1 MCCVLLLRGLTWTGR
16 AGSLQVSCWASC
28 FHDVLADWSHAR
40 SSAQDSSLCQVDAMD
55 GLQWVPAAAPAA
67 DDFHLVFCA
76 NAGLPAYASWLP
88 TLHELVRMAPA
99 TDGSGAEEA
108 GRTAARATRGV
119 PVVFSDY
126 CEEAACMS
134 QQVAQQVLGRAFS
147 LCCCLNPFRDPV
159 PATVHG
165 TRLPA
170 CSNGFLFG
178 WL

>member
-1 MCCVLLLRGLTWTGR
+1 
-16 AGSLQVSCWASC
+16 
-28 FHDVLADWSHAR
+28 
-40 SSAQDSSLCQVDAMD
+40 MD
-55 GLQWVPAAAPAA
+55 GRQWVPAAAPAA

-88 TLHELVRMAPA
+88 TLRELVRMAPA
-99 TDGSGAEEA
+99 SDGSSAEEA
-108 GRTAARATRGV
+108 GTEAARGV

-134 QQVAQQVLGRAFS
+134 EQVVKQVLGRAFN

-159 PATVHG
+159 PATMHG

-170 CSNGFLFG
+170 CCNGFLFG
-178 WL
+178 WV